1 MAVEKRLMRSKTNRL
16 LGGVCGGIAEYY
28 GWDPSLVRLGW
39 AVATLLTSG
48 GGILIYLLAL
58 LIIPEEESGMKDD
71 LPTGG

>member
-16 LGGVCGGIAEYY
+16 LSGVCGGIAEYY

-58 LIIPEEESGMKDD
+58 LIIPEEESGKKDD